1 MKKTPLYDIHFS
13 KGAVFGDFSGW
24 LMPKSY
30 GAPLEEYAGVRNGV
44 GIADLSHRGKLRLSG
59 KEHIKF
65 LQGMVTNDINKLKE
79 GEGLYATL
87 LTPKG
92 RMISDMRVYRHGESL
107 LLDLEPGLNEK
118 VRDLLARY
126 RLSYKANIEDVTE
139 SLCLISIHGSNS
151 RRLIEKALNRRILML
166 KEYEFL
172 IKEIDG
178 SQAMIVKANRTG
190 EDGYD
195 IFISTDGV
203 KTVWESLAEN
213 DGGEFGLR
221 PVGLDAMEILRIEAG
236 IPRYSVDMDDNT
248 IPLEAGLENA
258 ISYEKG
264 CYVGQ
269 EVIARIKWRGHVNW
283 CLAGFEI
290 EGENLPTRGDKIKH
304 GEREIGYITSSAF
317 SPILKKII
325 ALGYIRREFIEPGTR
340 VIVDIGGEN
349 RAAEVVKRPFYQNQ
363 MVGGTGFE
371 PVTSTV

>member
-1 MKKTPLYDIHFS
+1 MRKTPLYDIHS
-13 KGAVFGDFSGW
+13 SQGAVFGNFSGW

-30 GAPLEEYAGVRNGV
+30 GAPLEEYACVRNRV

-65 LQGMVTNDINKLKE
+65 LQGMVTNDVNRLKE
-79 GEGLYATL
+79 GEGLYAAL

-92 RMISDMRVYRHGESL
+92 RMISDMRLYRQGESL

-118 VRDLLARY
+118 VRNLLARY
-126 RLSYKANIEDVTE
+126 KLSYKANIEDVTE
-139 SLCLISIHGSNS
+139 SLCLISIHGPNS
-151 RRLIEKALNRRILML
+151 GSLIEKVLNREIPGL

-178 SQAMIVKANRTG
+178 SQVMIVRANRTG

-203 KTVWESLAEN
+203 KTVWESLVGN
-213 DGGEFGLR
+213 GREFGLR
-221 PVGLDAMEILRIEAG
+221 PVGLDAMEILRIEAA
-236 IPRYSVDMDDNT
+236 IPRYGIDMDDNT

-290 EGENLPTRGDKIKH
+290 EGEGLPARDDKIRH
-304 GEREIGYITSSAF
+304 GEREIGYITSSTF
-317 SPILKKII
+317 SPILRKII

-340 VIVDIGGEN
+340 VIVNIGGED
-349 RAAEVVKRPFYQNQ
+349 RSTEVVKRPFYQK